1 MAVSGARRRRR
12 AGDIRSHTYGKTE
25 GEERGARRR
34 RRGSAFRVRRFGD
47 LKGSVGYFKKINRRL
62 IKTPIGYK
70 RGGQS
75 DLIELNTRCVGGNK
89 YTGLFVFYMEIS
101 RSSLAKMIPERRLA
115 NMLMAVYA

>member
-25 GEERGARRR
+25 GEERGARRRR

-62 IKTPIGYK
+62 IKTPIDYK

-75 DLIELNTRCVGGNK
+75 DLIELNMRCVGENK
-89 YTGLFVFYMEIS
+89 YTGVFVFYTQIS
-101 RSSLAKMIPERRLA
+101 RSSLAKNDP
-115 NMLMAVYA
+115 